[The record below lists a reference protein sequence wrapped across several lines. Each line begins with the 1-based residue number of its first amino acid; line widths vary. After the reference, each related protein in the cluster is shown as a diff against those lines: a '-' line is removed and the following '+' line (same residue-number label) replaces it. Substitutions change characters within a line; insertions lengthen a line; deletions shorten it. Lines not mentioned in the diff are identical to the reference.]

1 MVISNVVKGLC
12 RVSQQGIVSTC
23 RRVHNG
29 NAKMA
34 KVSLRFVCFFCTL
47 FFLHFRS
54 FYTKKHE
61 WVKID
66 AGIGTIGI
74 SKFAQESLG
83 EVVFAQLPDVG
94 KNISSGDEC
103 GALESVKAAGEV
115 YSPVSGIV
123 TEKNSA
129 VESSPA
135 LINKSCYE
143 DGWLFRLKLS
153 KPEEVEQ
160 LMDQTS
166 YDTYLKDLH

>member
-1 MVISNVVKGLC
+1 MVISNIAKALC
-12 RVSQQGIVSTC
+12 RVSQQGIVLTC

-29 NAKMA
+29 NG
-34 KVSLRFVCFFCTL
+34 RY
-47 FFLHFRS
+47 
-54 FYTKKHE
+54 YTIKHE
-61 WVKID
+61 WVRVE

-74 SKFAQESLG
+74 SNFAQESLG

-143 DGWLFRLKLS
+143 EGWLFRLKLS
-153 KPEEVEQ
+153 KPEEVKQ

-166 YDTYLKDLH
+166 YDTYLKDLQ

>member
-1 MVISNVVKGLC
+1 MIISNVVKGLC

-29 NAKMA
+29 NG
-34 KVSLRFVCFFCTL
+34 R
-47 FFLHFRS
+47 

-61 WVKID
+61 WVKVD
-66 AGIGTIGI
+66 AGVGTIGI

-94 KNISSGDEC
+94 KNIISGDEC

-143 DGWLFRLKLS
+143 EGWLFRLKLS

>member
-1 MVISNVVKGLC
+1 MVINNVIKTLC
-12 RVSQQGIVSTC
+12 RVSQQGIVLTC

-29 NAKMA
+29 NG
-34 KVSLRFVCFFCTL
+34 R
-47 FFLHFRS
+47 

-61 WVKID
+61 WVKVD
-66 AGIGTIGI
+66 DGIGTIGI

-94 KNISSGDEC
+94 NNITCGDEC

-143 DGWLFRLKLS
+143 EGWLFKLKLS

-166 YDTYLKDLH
+166 YDTYLEDLQ